1 MGYSL
6 WKSED
11 TSYTLGHRMGVDRA
25 AAREPER
32 THEPAQAGRPSRE
45 EMDHIDFLMETL
57 ARKLEASAG

>member
-11 TSYTLGHRMGVDRA
+11 TAYTLGHRIGISRDEA
-25 AAREPER
+25 GESETA
-32 THEPAQAGRPSRE
+32 PAPAPVGRPSRE

-57 ARKLEASAG
+57 ARKLESNAA

>member
-11 TSYTLGHRMGVDRA
+11 SSYTLGHRMGRDRDLPRETETTPAHA
-25 AAREPER
+25 AAS
-32 THEPAQAGRPSRE
+32 HPSRE

-57 ARKLEASAG
+57 ARKLEPNAG

>member
-11 TSYTLGHRMGVDRA
+11 TSYTLGHRLGA
-25 AAREPER
+25 ER
-32 THEPAQAGRPSRE
+32 PDPPADEPAYTPATDARPSRE

-57 ARKLEASAG
+57 ARKLDAKV

>member
-11 TSYTLGHRMGVDRA
+11 TSYTLGHRMGVRRPA
-25 AAREPER
+25 SPEPEP
-32 THEPAQAGRPSRE
+32 TNEPAPAGRPSRA

-57 ARKLEASAG
+57 ARKLEANPG